1 MQPPPLAAPAGPTLR
16 LAARRCGS
24 LPASRLRPPL
34 PPPSRA
40 RAPTAPPAM
49 LPCTW
54 CTIFLLPCSPDH
66 SMPDIILDLNL
77 LVFAA
82 RAMEPAQEKPHV
94 TPFTLDKRDTKDLAT
109 LVLNKSQN
117 KRRRLD
123 KNPKHKLRSLP
134 PAAPLSLSCR
144 LARAASC
151 LCLLSPVRSRS
162 RRRSLALARR
172 ARCSTSSRTEKGASE
187 QEPRAKNPR
196 ALPLSRAASGSLSLS
211 CAASLVL
218 PLARAPSLLSQAGTD
233 GRWARRSRAGG
244 RSAGTLPADWARCAR
259 SDFAPGA
266 HGDRDGDDGTSCGA
280 NSHCSSAFHSAA
292 VCCLPPRS
300 LSPPLS
306 LVCPST
312 VRLP

>member
-82 RAMEPAQEKPHV
+82 RAMEPAQEYPHV
-94 TPFTLDKRDTKDLAT
+94 TPFTPDKRDTKDPAT
-109 LVLNKSQN
+109 LVLNKPQN

-144 LARAASC
+144 LARAA
-151 LCLLSPVRSRS
+151 LCPCFLSPARPRSRPC
-162 RRRSLALARR
+162 SLASTLRARR
-172 ARCSTSSRTEKGASE
+172 STSSRTNASAWT
-187 QEPRAKNPR
+187 RTSCKNPR
-196 ALPLSRAASGSLSLS
+196 ALPLSRAASCSLSFS

-218 PLARAPSLLSQAGTD
+218 PLARALSLSSQAGAD
-233 GRWARRSRAGG
+233 GLWARSSRAGG
-244 RSAGTLPADWARCAR
+244 RSTG
-259 SDFAPGA
+259 
-266 HGDRDGDDGTSCGA
+266 
-280 NSHCSSAFHSAA
+280 
-292 VCCLPPRS
+292 
-300 LSPPLS
+300 
-306 LVCPST
+306 
-312 VRLP
+312 

>member
-1 MQPPPLAAPAGPTLR
+1 
-16 LAARRCGS
+16 
-24 LPASRLRPPL
+24 
-34 PPPSRA
+34 
-40 RAPTAPPAM
+40 M

-117 KRRRLD
+117 KRRRRD

-162 RRRSLALARR
+162 RR
-172 ARCSTSSRTEKGASE
+172 
-187 QEPRAKNPR
+187 
-196 ALPLSRAASGSLSLS
+196 AALSLW
-211 CAASLVL
+211 L
-218 PLARAPSLLSQAGTD
+218 
-233 GRWARRSRAGG
+233 
-244 RSAGTLPADWARCAR
+244 
-259 SDFAPGA
+259 GA
-266 HGDRDGDDGTSCGA
+266 H
-280 NSHCSSAFHSAA
+280 AA
-292 VCCLPPRS
+292 RQAQERKRTRVG
-300 LSPPLS
+300 
-306 LVCPST
+306 ST
-312 VRLP
+312 VFTGGDALTLYYGPE

>member
-82 RAMEPAQEKPHV
+82 RAMEPAQENPHV
-94 TPFTLDKRDTKDLAT
+94 TPFTLDKRDTKDPAT
-109 LVLNKSQN
+109 LVLNKPQN

-187 QEPRAKNPR
+187 QEPRAKIR
-196 ALPLSRAASGSLSLS
+196 ARSLSLALPPALVCCLSRAASRT
-211 CAASLVL
+211 CA
-218 PLARAPSLLSQAGTD
+218 
-233 GRWARRSRAGG
+233 
-244 RSAGTLPADWARCAR
+244 
-259 SDFAPGA
+259 
-266 HGDRDGDDGTSCGA
+266 
-280 NSHCSSAFHSAA
+280 
-292 VCCLPPRS
+292 
-300 LSPPLS
+300 LS
-306 LVCPST
+306 LVAGRHRWPMGPTLVSGGALYT
-312 VRLP
+312 G

>member
-24 LPASRLRPPL
+24 LPVSRLRPPL

-82 RAMEPAQEKPHV
+82 RAMEPAQENPHV

-144 LARAASC
+144 LARAA
-151 LCLLSPVRSRS
+151 LCPCFLSPARPRSRPC
-162 RRRSLALARR
+162 SLASTLRARR
-172 ARCSTSSRTEKGASE
+172 STSSRTNASAWT
-187 QEPRAKNPR
+187 RTSCKNPR
-196 ALPLSRAASGSLSLS
+196 ALPLSRAASCSLSFS

-218 PLARAPSLLSQAGTD
+218 PLARALSLSSQAGAD
-233 GRWARRSRAGG
+233 GLWARSSRAGG
-244 RSAGTLPADWARCAR
+244 RSTG
-259 SDFAPGA
+259 
-266 HGDRDGDDGTSCGA
+266 
-280 NSHCSSAFHSAA
+280 
-292 VCCLPPRS
+292 
-300 LSPPLS
+300 
-306 LVCPST
+306 
-312 VRLP
+312 

>member
-1 MQPPPLAAPAGPTLR
+1 
-16 LAARRCGS
+16 
-24 LPASRLRPPL
+24 
-34 PPPSRA
+34 
-40 RAPTAPPAM
+40 M

-94 TPFTLDKRDTKDLAT
+94 TPFTLDKRDTKDLET

-162 RRRSLALARR
+162 RRCCLALARR
-172 ARCSTSSRTEKGASE
+172 ARCSTRSRTKG
-187 QEPRAKNPR
+187 
-196 ALPLSRAASGSLSLS
+196 
-211 CAASLVL
+211 
-218 PLARAPSLLSQAGTD
+218 
-233 GRWARRSRAGG
+233 
-244 RSAGTLPADWARCAR
+244 
-259 SDFAPGA
+259 GA
-266 HGDRDGDDGTSCGA
+266 
-280 NSHCSSAFHSAA
+280 
-292 VCCLPPRS
+292 
-300 LSPPLS
+300 
-306 LVCPST
+306 
-312 VRLP
+312 